1 MAMRVAAIPGDGIG
15 VEVLPAAVEVLDA
28 ALAVSG
34 ERIEWTWLDWGCTYF
49 VDNGQMMPSDGLD
62 ILARHD
68 AIFLGAVGRP
78 DVPDHESLWGLLIP
92 IRRHFDQYVNLRP
105 IKIFD
110 GLIPRVT
117 LPPGKTVDLVIVREN
132 TEGEYSDVGGRFARG
147 TDREFAVQENI
158 FTRVGVER
166 IARFACEL
174 ALTRTHAVTSATKSN
189 GIIHTMPF
197 WDDVVAGIVA
207 TYPDVTC
214 TSALVDALA
223 ADLVLRPHAHDVI
236 VASNLFGDILSD
248 IAAAVVGSIG
258 IAPSA
263 NLNPERDHPSMFEPV
278 HGSAPL
284 IAGKGIANPIAAVW
298 SGAMMLEHLGHGDTA
313 DLVMRAIAE
322 SLGAPGTRTAD
333 LDGTATTAQVR
344 DFLVSRVG
352 STS

>member
-1 MAMRVAAIPGDGIG
+1 MRIAAIPGDGIG
-15 VEVLPAAVEVLDA
+15 VEVLPAAVDVIDA
-28 ALAVSG
+28 ALSVSG

-62 ILARHD
+62 VLAQHD

-92 IRRHFDQYVNLRP
+92 IRREFDQYVNLRP

-110 GLIPRVT
+110 GLVPRVS
-117 LPPGKTVDLVIVREN
+117 LPPGRTVDLVIVREN

-147 TDREFAVQENI
+147 TAREFAVQENI

-166 IARFACEL
+166 IARYACEL
-174 ALTRTHAVTSATKSN
+174 AATRSHSLTSATKSN

-197 WDDVVAGIVA
+197 WDDVVGEVVSA
-207 TYPDVTC
+207 YPDITC

-223 ADLVLRPHAHDVI
+223 ADLVLRPYAHDVI

-263 NLNPERDHPSMFEPV
+263 NLNPERLHPSMFEPV

-284 IAGKGIANPIAAVW
+284 IAGQGIANPLAAVW
-298 SGAMMLEHLGHGDTA
+298 SGALMLEHLGHSDAA
-313 DLVMRAIAE
+313 DLVMRAVEA
-322 SLGAPGTRTAD
+322 SLGDPATRTGD
-333 LDGTATTAQVR
+333 LDGTATTVQVR
-344 DFLVSRVG
+344 DFLVSTVA
-352 STS
+352 SHP

>member
-1 MAMRVAAIPGDGIG
+1 MRIAAIPGDGIG
-15 VEVLPAAVEVLDA
+15 VEVLPAAVDVIDA
-28 ALAVSG
+28 ALSVSG
-34 ERIEWTWLDWGCTYF
+34 DRIEWTWLDWGCTYF
-49 VDNGQMMPSDGLD
+49 VENGRMMPSDGLD
-62 ILARHD
+62 VLAQHD

-92 IRRHFDQYVNLRP
+92 IRREFDQYVNLRP

-110 GLIPRVT
+110 GLVPRVS
-117 LPPGKTVDLVIVREN
+117 LPPGRTVDLVIVREN

-147 TDREFAVQENI
+147 TAREFAVQENI

-166 IARFACEL
+166 IARYACEL
-174 ALTRTHAVTSATKSN
+174 AATRSHSLTSATKSN

-197 WDDVVAGIVA
+197 WDDVVGEVVSA
-207 TYPDVTC
+207 YPDIAC

-223 ADLVLRPHAHDVI
+223 ADLVLRPYAHDVI

-263 NLNPERDHPSMFEPV
+263 NLNPERLHPSMFEPV

-284 IAGKGIANPIAAVW
+284 IAGQGIANPIAAVW
-298 SGAMMLEHLGHGDTA
+298 SGALMLEHLGHSDAA
-313 DLVMRAIAE
+313 DLVMRAVAE
-322 SLGAPGTRTAD
+322 SLADPATRTGD

-344 DFLVSRVG
+344 DFLVSTVA
-352 STS
+352 SHT